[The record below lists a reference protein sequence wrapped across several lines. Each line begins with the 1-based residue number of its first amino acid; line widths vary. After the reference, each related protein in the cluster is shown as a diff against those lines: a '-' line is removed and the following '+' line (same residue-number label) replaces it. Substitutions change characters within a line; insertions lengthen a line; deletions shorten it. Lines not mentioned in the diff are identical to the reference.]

1 LDAQATLQGDLA
13 VKSPTFRAGRER
25 WGTRAPAMSPAMS
38 QPPGLSPRSEAWGNG

>member
-25 WGTRAPAMSPAMS
+25 LIGWGRRLRFD
-38 QPPGLSPRSEAWGNG
+38 PGYSV